1 MRNITSP
8 DEKLPGLSLGNG
20 GTDATPP
27 HKRRLRPR
35 APEAATGRILP
46 PLGPWTGPRAPSP
59 GPRQS
64 NPRGLLSPDQVS
76 TIQAPPE
83 PRQLPG
89 EARNRPRRPTLPSAC
104 SSEFM
109 SGCSSVHRRCPVRI
123 AAPLLPPGPQLQ
135 LPPLTAPLRP
145 SS

>member
-1 MRNITSP
+1 MRTISSP
-8 DEKLPGLSLGNG
+8 DEKLPGLILGNG

-27 HKRRLRPR
+27 HARRLRPR
-35 APEAATGRILP
+35 APEAATGRIQP
-46 PLGPWTGPRAPSP
+46 PLGPWASPRAPSS

-64 NPRGLLSPDQVS
+64 ILHGLLSPNQVS

-109 SGCSSVHRRCPVRI
+109 SGGSSVHRRCPVRI
-123 AAPLLPPGPQLQ
+123 AAPRPPPGSQLQ
-135 LPPLTAPLRP
+135 LPPLTAPLRL